1 MFKSG
6 FITVLG
12 RSNVGKST
20 FLNHIMGEKLS
31 IISNKPQT
39 TRDKIKMIYTTENM
53 QCIFLDTPGIQKP
66 KNKLGEYMLKVSKES
81 LNDADIVTYIVDN
94 SKIIGENEEYI
105 LNFLKNIETPII
117 LVINKIDLLNKE
129 DLEEVITLYKE
140 YDIFKKIITVSAVSG
155 KNIDEYFN
163 AVYELL
169 PEGPMY
175 YDEDEIT
182 DQPVKKIVSEI
193 IREKALIYLSEE
205 IPHGI
210 NVVVDS
216 LKHRT
221 EKNIYDIYAT
231 IIVEKKSHKGMV
243 IGKNGKMIKKIGTDA
258 RIDIENFLES
268 KINLKLWVKI
278 DPDWRNVNSRLS
290 EYGYK

>member
-231 IIVEKKSHKGMV
+231 IIVEK
-243 IGKNGKMIKKIGTDA
+243 
-258 RIDIENFLES
+258 
-268 KINLKLWVKI
+268 NLIREWL
-278 DPDWRNVNSRLS
+278 
-290 EYGYK
+290 

>member
-105 LNFLKNIETPII
+105 LTFLKNIETPII
-117 LVINKIDLLNKE
+117 LVINKIDLLSKE

-231 IIVEKKSHKGMV
+231 IVVEKKSHKGMV